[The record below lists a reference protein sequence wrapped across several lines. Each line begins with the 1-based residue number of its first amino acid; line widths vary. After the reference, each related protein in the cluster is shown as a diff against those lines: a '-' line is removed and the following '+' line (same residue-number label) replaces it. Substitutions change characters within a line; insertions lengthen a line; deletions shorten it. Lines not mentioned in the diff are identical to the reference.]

1 SSSQG
6 RRRPPWSPAT
16 TRRAPA
22 RRPVTPWQGRPSRA
36 PILGLCRHTVNIA
49 PRSGAPSRLLGAY
62 PVEAPHRKSP
72 ETRGATHRGAPL
84 RGASTPRRPAQAGR
98 LVRPAA
104 PARPAKPERLQTQLL
119 VATCLQTQRLVT
131 TFRSV

>member
-1 SSSQG
+1 QIVKPQLDDLSDFGRDGLSG
-6 RRRPPWSPAT
+6 RRSLDSAATQSTSPLG
-16 TRRAPA
+16 PA
-22 RRPVTPWQGRPSRA
+22 RRPP
-36 PILGLCRHTVNIA
+36 
-49 PRSGAPSRLLGAY
+49 LLGAY

-119 VATCLQTQRLVT
+119 VATRLQTQRLVT

>member
-1 SSSQG
+1 MEG
-6 RRRPPWSPAT
+6 DAPRRPHPQIVKPQLDDLSDFGRDGLSGHRSLDSAATQSTSPLG
-16 TRRAPA
+16 PA
-22 RRPVTPWQGRPSRA
+22 RRPPCWAPTPSR
-36 PILGLCRHTVNIA
+36 
-49 PRSGAPSRLLGAY
+49 RLTES
-62 PVEAPHRKSP
+62 PP

-119 VATCLQTQRLVT
+119 VATRLQTQRLVT